1 MEKAKVYFTDFRT
14 SSDENLLQKL
24 KRLMATAGMDTID
37 FTNKYV
43 AIKLHFGE
51 PGNLAYVRP
60 NYVRA
65 VAEFIQD
72 LGGKPFLTDCNT
84 LYVGGRKKR
93 RGPHDGGGDERLQ
106 HHHHRMSRH
115 HW

>member
-51 PGNLAYVRP
+51 PGTWP
-60 NYVRA
+60 M
-65 VAEFIQD
+65 
-72 LGGKPFLTDCNT
+72 C
-84 LYVGGRKKR
+84 
-93 RGPHDGGGDERLQ
+93 GPTMCGPWRSL
-106 HHHHRMSRH
+106 SRT
-115 HW
+115 WAANRF